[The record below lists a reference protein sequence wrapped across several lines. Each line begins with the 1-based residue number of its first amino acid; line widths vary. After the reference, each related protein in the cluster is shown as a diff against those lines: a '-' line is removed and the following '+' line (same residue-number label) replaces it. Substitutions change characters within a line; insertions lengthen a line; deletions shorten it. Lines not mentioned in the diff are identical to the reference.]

1 MFKNLLMKTMLRRQ
15 MKGVPKEDQ
24 DRIIAL
30 VEKNP
35 DFFTKIAHDVDEKV
49 KGGMNRH
56 DAMMSVMKVHQH
68 ELQKMLQG

>member
-35 DFFTKIAHDVDEKV
+35 DFFTKIAHDVEEKV
-49 KGGMNRH
+49 KGGMSQH